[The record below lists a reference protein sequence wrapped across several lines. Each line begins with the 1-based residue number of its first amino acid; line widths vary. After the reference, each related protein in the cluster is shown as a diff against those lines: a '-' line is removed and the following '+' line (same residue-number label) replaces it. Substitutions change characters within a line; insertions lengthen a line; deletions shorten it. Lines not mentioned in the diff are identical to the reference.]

1 MPDKLEEHFRKLE
14 HLYRDAPINAFYE
27 PSLTVSEGAAEL
39 SIEIH
44 PRMHHAIG
52 AVHGS
57 VYFKALDDSAFF
69 AANSLEPDVFLLTT
83 SFNIYMMRPVS
94 EGRITARGKL
104 THRSGRLFFAE
115 SELED
120 GDGNL
125 IGRGSGTFMRSK
137 LALTSEK
144 SGYELE

>member
-1 MPDKLEEHFRKLE
+1 MPNNLDDHFRKLE
-14 HLYRDAPINAFYE
+14 RLYRDAPINRFYE
-27 PSLTVSEGAAEL
+27 PALTVSEGAAEL
-39 SIEIH
+39 SIDLH
-44 PRMHHAIG
+44 PKMHHAIG

-69 AANSLEPDVFLLTT
+69 AANSVEPDVFLLTA

-94 EGRITARGKL
+94 EGRITAQGRL
-104 THRSGRLFFAE
+104 THRSGRLYFAE
-115 SELED
+115 ASLED

-137 LALTSEK
+137 LPLMPE
-144 SGYELE
+144 SGYKLE